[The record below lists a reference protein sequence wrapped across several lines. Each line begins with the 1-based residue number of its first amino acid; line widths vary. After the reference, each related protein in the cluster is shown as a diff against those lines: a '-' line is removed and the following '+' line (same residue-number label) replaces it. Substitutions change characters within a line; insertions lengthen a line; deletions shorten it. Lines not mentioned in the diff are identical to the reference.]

1 MRLICPRC
9 GAQYE
14 IDAAAIPAAGR
25 DVECSACDHVW
36 RAWPMPEPAEPFDP
50 TARPRLSRPLSE
62 SVIEIL
68 RQEAAR
74 ELEVRAAERRA
85 QRLAD
90 AGEVEAGVDEARK
103 AETPFPDAAAAAAP
117 AAGVVAPSPDDTLL
131 PGDAPEVQSGGTDDT
146 RAPTAA
152 APTAA
157 QSAKS
162 SAAAPV
168 AAPSDAKPTTAVA
181 TPAAMQSAPLAP
193 VTPAARPPAV
203 PTVATPATKQ
213 SAPLAA
219 ATSAAQPP
227 VAPAPVTPPPT
238 APAARPQPASA
249 WAAAPPAPAQAISRR
264 RYDAGFHLAVMLA
277 LVALA
282 LYALAPRLGE
292 QQPFGPVLLEWRG
305 KVDQGRDWLSA
316 KGDAAIA
323 RLRAV
328 IDGQGAAD

>member
-36 RAWPMPEPAEPFDP
+36 RAWPVSEQAEPFDP

-90 AGEVEAGVDEARK
+90 AGEVEAGVDETREVEA
-103 AETPFPDAAAAAAP
+103 PFPDAAAAP

-152 APTAA
+152 APTAK
-157 QSAKS
+157 Q

-168 AAPSDAKPTTAVA
+168 AAPSDAKPQLTTTVA
-181 TPAAMQSAPLAP
+181 TPAA
-193 VTPAARPPAV
+193 
-203 PTVATPATKQ
+203 KQ

-219 ATSAAQPP
+219 VTPAAQPP
-227 VAPAPVTPPPT
+227 VAPAPATTPPT

-249 WAAAPPAPAQAISRR
+249 WAAAPPAPAQAVSRR

-292 QQPFGPVLLEWRG
+292 QQPFGPVLLEWRD

-316 KGDAAIA
+316 QGDAAIA
-323 RLRAV
+323 GLRAV

>member
-36 RAWPMPEPAEPFDP
+36 RAWPVPGPAEPFDP

-85 QRLAD
+85 QRLAE
-90 AGEVEAGVDEARK
+90 AGEVEALPVD
-103 AETPFPDAAAAAAP
+103 AAP

-131 PGDAPEVQSGGTDDT
+131 PGDAPEVQSGGTDDALAPSAD
-146 RAPTAA
+146 APTAK
-152 APTAA
+152 

-162 SAAAPV
+162 LAAPAAAALAAKQSAAPV
-168 AAPSDAKPTTAVA
+168 VA
-181 TPAAMQSAPLAP
+181 TPTDQPP
-193 VTPAARPPAV
+193 VA
-203 PTVATPATKQ
+203 PTVATPAATQ
-213 SAPLAA
+213 SAALAA
-219 ATSAAQPP
+219 ATPAAQPP
-227 VAPAPVTPPPT
+227 ATAASAATPPVVPV
-238 APAARPQPASA
+238 PAARPQPASA
-249 WAAAPPAPAQAISRR
+249 WAAAPPAPAQAVSRR

-277 LVALA
+277 LVVLA
-282 LYALAPRLGE
+282 LYALAPRLGD

-316 KGDAAIA
+316 QGDAAIA
-323 RLRAV
+323 GLRAV
-328 IDGQGAAD
+328 IDGQGATD

>member
-25 DVECSACDHVW
+25 DVECSACDHIW
-36 RAWPMPEPAEPFDP
+36 RAWPVSEQAEPFDP

-85 QRLAD
+85 QRLAE
-90 AGEVEAGVDEARK
+90 AGAAEAGVDEAGVDEARK

-117 AAGVVAPSPDDTLL
+117 AAGAVAPSPDDTLL
-131 PGDAPEVQSGGTDDT
+131 PGDAPEVQSEGTDDA
-146 RAPTAA
+146 RAPTTA
-152 APTAA
+152 APTA
-157 QSAKS
+157 
-162 SAAAPV
+162 
-168 AAPSDAKPTTAVA
+168 
-181 TPAAMQSAPLAP
+181 
-193 VTPAARPPAV
+193 
-203 PTVATPATKQ
+203 KQ

-219 ATSAAQPP
+219 VTPAAQPP
-227 VAPAPVTPPPT
+227 VAPAPATTPPI
-238 APAARPQPASA
+238 APVPRPQPASA
-249 WAAAPPAPAQAISRR
+249 WAAAPPAPAQAVSRR

-277 LVALA
+277 LAALA
-282 LYALAPRLGE
+282 LYALAPRLGD
-292 QQPFGPVLLEWRG
+292 QQPLGPVLLEWRD

-316 KGDAAIA
+316 QGDAAIA
-323 RLRAV
+323 GLRAV

>member
-36 RAWPMPEPAEPFDP
+36 RAWPVPGPAEPFDP

-90 AGEVEAGVDEARK
+90 AGEIEALPV
-103 AETPFPDAAAAAAP
+103 DAAAE
-117 AAGVVAPSPDDTLL
+117 AGVVAPSPDDTLL
-131 PGDAPEVQSGGTDDT
+131 PGDAPEVQSGGTDDALAPSAD
-146 RAPTAA
+146 APTAK
-152 APTAA
+152 
-157 QSAKS
+157 Q

-168 AAPSDAKPTTAVA
+168 AAPSDAKPQPTTVVA
-181 TPAAMQSAPLAP
+181 TPAAMQSAPLAAA
-193 VTPAARPPAV
+193 TPAARPPAV
-203 PTVATPATKQ
+203 PTVPPPAAKQ
-213 SAPLAA
+213 STPLAPVA
-219 ATSAAQPP
+219 PAAQPP
-227 VAPAPVTPPPT
+227 VAPAPATTPPT

-249 WAAAPPAPAQAISRR
+249 WAAAPPAPAQAVSRR

-277 LVALA
+277 LVVLA
-282 LYALAPRLGE
+282 LYALAPRLGD
-292 QQPFGPVLLEWRG
+292 QQPFGPVLMEWRG

-316 KGDAAIA
+316 QGDAAIA
-323 RLRAV
+323 GLRAV
-328 IDGQGAAD
+328 IDGQEATGD

>member
-36 RAWPMPEPAEPFDP
+36 RAWPVSEQTEPFDP

-90 AGEVEAGVDEARK
+90 AGEVEAGVDEAGK
-103 AETPFPDAAAAAAP
+103 AEAPFPDAAPAAAP
-117 AAGVVAPSPDDTLL
+117 AAGAVAPSPDDTLL

-152 APTAA
+152 APTAK
-157 QSAKS
+157 QSAVS
-162 SAAAPV
+162 SA
-168 AAPSDAKPTTAVA
+168 AAPSDAKPQPTTTVA
-181 TPAAMQSAPLAP
+181 TPAAMQSAPP
-193 VTPAARPPAV
+193 VALTP
-203 PTVATPATKQ
+203 
-213 SAPLAA
+213 
-219 ATSAAQPP
+219 AAQPP

-249 WAAAPPAPAQAISRR
+249 WAAAPPAPAQAVSRR

-277 LVALA
+277 LAALA
-282 LYALAPRLGE
+282 LYALAPRLGD
-292 QQPFGPVLLEWRG
+292 QQPLGPALLEWRD

-323 RLRAV
+323 GLRAV

>member
-36 RAWPMPEPAEPFDP
+36 RAWPMPGQAEPFDP

-85 QRLAD
+85 QRLAEAGVVGTGVAE
-90 AGEVEAGVDEARK
+90 AGEVE
-103 AETPFPDAAAAAAP
+103 TPFSDAAAAGA
-117 AAGVVAPSPDDTLL
+117 VAPSPDDTLL
-131 PGDAPEVQSGGTDDT
+131 PGDAPEVQSGGADD
-146 RAPTAA
+146 ALAA
-152 APTAA
+152 TP
-157 QSAKS
+157 
-162 SAAAPV
+162 P
-168 AAPSDAKPTTAVA
+168 AKP
-181 TPAAMQSAPLAP
+181 PAA
-193 VTPAARPPAV
+193 
-203 PTVATPATKQ
+203 
-213 SAPLAA
+213 LAA
-219 ATSAAQPP
+219 ATPAVQPP
-227 VAPAPVTPPPT
+227 AAPAVAIPAASPPT
-238 APAARPQPASA
+238 APAVTAKQSAALPAATPAAQPPTIPVPAPRPQPASA
-249 WAAAPPAPAQAISRR
+249 WAAAPPAPAQAVSRR

-277 LVALA
+277 LMALA
-282 LYALAPRLGE
+282 LYALAPRLGD
-292 QQPFGPVLLEWRG
+292 QQPLGPVLLEWRG

-323 RLRAV
+323 GLRAV
-328 IDGQGAAD
+328 INGQDAAGD

>member
-36 RAWPMPEPAEPFDP
+36 RAWPVSEQAEPFDP

-90 AGEVEAGVDEARK
+90 AGEVESGVVEAGK
-103 AETPFPDAAAAAAP
+103 AEAPFPDAAAAAAP

-146 RAPTAA
+146 RAPAA
-152 APTAA
+152 AVPTAK
-157 QSAKS
+157 Q

-168 AAPSDAKPTTAVA
+168 AAPSDAKPQPTTTTVA
-181 TPAAMQSAPLAP
+181 TPAAKQSA
-193 VTPAARPPAV
+193 TPAAV
-203 PTVATPATKQ
+203 TP
-213 SAPLAA
+213 
-219 ATSAAQPP
+219 AAQPP
-227 VAPAPVTPPPT
+227 VAPAPAATPPI
-238 APAARPQPASA
+238 APVPRPQPASA
-249 WAAAPPAPAQAISRR
+249 WAAAPPAPAQAVSRR

-277 LVALA
+277 LVVLA
-282 LYALAPRLGE
+282 LYALAPRLGD

-316 KGDAAIA
+316 QGDAAIA
-323 RLRAV
+323 GLRAV

>member
-62 SVIEIL
+62 SVIDIL

-85 QRLAD
+85 QRLA
-90 AGEVEAGVDEARK
+90 EAGVAEAGK
-103 AETPFPDAAAAAAP
+103 AEAPFPDAAAAP

-152 APTAA
+152 APTAK
-157 QSAKS
+157 QSTES

-168 AAPSDAKPTTAVA
+168 AAPSDAKPQPTTAAA
-181 TPAAMQSAPLAP
+181 TLAAMQSG
-193 VTPAARPPAV
+193 
-203 PTVATPATKQ
+203 
-213 SAPLAA
+213 PLAA
-219 ATSAAQPP
+219 ATPAAQPQ
-227 VAPAPVTPPPT
+227 VAPAPAITTPT
-238 APAARPQPASA
+238 APAPRPQPASA
-249 WAAAPPAPAQAISRR
+249 WAAAPPDPAQAVSRR

-277 LVALA
+277 LMALA

-292 QQPFGPVLLEWRG
+292 QQPFGPVLLEWRD

-316 KGDAAIA
+316 QGDAAIA
-323 RLRAV
+323 GLRAV

>member
-36 RAWPMPEPAEPFDP
+36 RAWPVSEPAEPFDP

-90 AGEVEAGVDEARK
+90 AGEVEAGVDEAGVAEAGK
-103 AETPFPDAAAAAAP
+103 AEAPFPDAAAAL
-117 AAGVVAPSPDDTLL
+117 AAGAVAPSPDDTLL
-131 PGDAPEVQSGGTDDT
+131 PGDAPEVQSGGTDDA
-146 RAPTAA
+146 RAPTTA
-152 APTAA
+152 APTAK
-157 QSAKS
+157 QSAVS

-168 AAPSDAKPTTAVA
+168 AAI
-181 TPAAMQSAPLAP
+181 PAAMQSAPLAA
-193 VTPAARPPAV
+193 VTPV
-203 PTVATPATKQ
+203 
-213 SAPLAA
+213 
-219 ATSAAQPP
+219 AQPP
-227 VAPAPVTPPPT
+227 TVPV
-238 APAARPQPASA
+238 PAARPQPASA
-249 WAAAPPAPAQAISRR
+249 WAAAPPAPAQAVSRR

-282 LYALAPRLGE
+282 LYALAPRLGD
-292 QQPFGPVLLEWRG
+292 QQPLGPVLLEWRG
-305 KVDQGRDWLSA
+305 KVDQGRDWFSA

-323 RLRAV
+323 GLRAV